1 MSEATLFHLGPPE
14 LQQAGFFACQWCV
27 LAAHMVTIQPR
38 ASVTPGNGPPGT
50 SVNLMESPVFPT
62 CHALSKSTTARWR
75 QHGYWKKTPQP
86 KSSGCARASSTPAS
100 VADTVSA
107 ATPST
112 IRINASPPRRKGQR
126 RSSAGSREDQ
136 NHARQPGQFGIA
148 TGQKITHTHTHTRAL
163 ATGLTDESRSLGL
176 RQPSQVPLH
185 PAR

>member
-75 QHGYWKKTPQP
+75 QHGYWKKPRNP
-86 KSSGCARASSTPAS
+86 KAADVPGRLPHQQAWLTRSLQRRLLQSESTPLRHAGRAKDAA
-100 VADTVSA
+100 VREAGKTKTTHVSQD
-107 ATPST
+107 
-112 IRINASPPRRKGQR
+112 NLVLPRGK
-126 RSSAGSREDQ
+126 RSR
-136 NHARQPGQFGIA
+136 
-148 TGQKITHTHTHTRAL
+148 THTRAL